1 MRAEGLDYPG
11 AVEFL
16 ARSAGVPLEERQSG
30 GGNRPTVRRERVLDC
45 NREAAR
51 LFHAALQS
59 PSGAQAR
66 AYLTEQRRLTEKTIR
81 RFGIGYAP
89 DSWDFLHRR
98 LTAKGYT
105 DEELKAA
112 FLCGISQKGHPY
124 DVFRNRVIFPIFDL
138 NGEVVAFAGRRLNE
152 NDERKYV
159 NTSDTPAFKKSKVI
173 FGMNFA
179 KRSEAG
185 SLIVCE
191 GPVDAIALQQA
202 GFDNAVATQGT
213 AITADQVRT
222 MSRFVKTVYLAYDID
237 KAGRNATMKAIQ
249 LFTQV
254 GVAAKVIDLG
264 AEAKDPDEYIKKF
277 GAEAFRRRLDASA
290 GQVDFRIDEIL
301 GRYSLSLPDEKLR
314 AVDELTTLAAG
325 IYSKSEREVY
335 LARMSEK
342 TGVSA
347 AALSMDAARKAK
359 KAEEKQKAE
368 QRRRTVNEALGY
380 GDRVNRDRL
389 TYATGALLEE
399 RLLACMLSNPALAA
413 EACETLSEDDFL
425 TAFGKKVFAAF
436 AEEFAE
442 GTEVVLSKDGLL
454 EPEEISALARLM
466 AKHDKLL
473 SVMPD
478 DAAALVR
485 ALKEER
491 LRVEFNER
499 IDENPQEALEEYIR
513 LKRQKKTRP
522 GDGGGEE

>member
-1 MRAEGLDYPG
+1 M
-11 AVEFL
+11 
-16 ARSAGVPLEERQSG
+16 
-30 GGNRPTVRRERVLDC
+30 
-45 NREAAR
+45 
-51 LFHAALQS
+51 
-59 PSGAQAR
+59 
-66 AYLTEQRRLTEKTIR
+66 
-81 RFGIGYAP
+81 
-89 DSWDFLHRR
+89 
-98 LTAKGYT
+98 
-105 DEELKAA
+105 
-112 FLCGISQKGHPY
+112 
-124 DVFRNRVIFPIFDL
+124 
-138 NGEVVAFAGRRLNE
+138 
-152 NDERKYV
+152 
-159 NTSDTPAFKKSKVI
+159 
-173 FGMNFA
+173 
-179 KRSEAG
+179 
-185 SLIVCE
+185 
-191 GPVDAIALQQA
+191 
-202 GFDNAVATQGT
+202 
-213 AITADQVRT
+213 
-222 MSRFVKTVYLAYDID
+222 
-237 KAGRNATMKAIQ
+237 
-249 LFTQV
+249 
-254 GVAAKVIDLG
+254 
-264 AEAKDPDEYIKKF
+264 
-277 GAEAFRRRLDASA
+277 
-290 GQVDFRIDEIL
+290 
-301 GRYSLSLPDEKLR
+301 
-314 AVDELTTLAAG
+314 
-325 IYSKSEREVY
+325 SER
-335 LARMSEK
+335 